1 MGWGGV
7 KNVLKGEGMII
18 GCVERSYRGKDDIWM
33 CGIHCNDHTI
43 TRVDIAGWGV
53 GGVRATG
60 NGRTVQNSYDSGHDI
75 PTLSLPLSTE
85 TPFKHSYAVTV

>member
-1 MGWGGV
+1 MV
-7 KNVLKGEGMII
+7 I